1 MQQCG
6 MWYKCKMIK
15 MWIQILAQMA
25 SLFNS
30 CTHAN
35 SSGAFFITLSFGYCT
50 LCLDIEYACIDLVQV
65 SGWVCI
71 DFFGRGEGPQ
81 YICTHV
87 NLVCPEIIR
96 LTSFLHPFRALLRC
110 PASLR
115 PFRNTFMISVLSSQD
130 PYLLLRCMAVLLTV
144 KISGCSCSS
153 RATSGWTIP
162 TCL

>member
-1 MQQCG
+1 MVDQNVDSNFSSDGQLIQF
-6 MWYKCKMIK
+6 MYTCKFIRG
-15 MWIQILAQMA
+15 IFYH
-25 SLFNS
+25 SLLN
-30 CTHAN
+30 N
-35 SSGAFFITLSFGYCT
+35 VPLS
-50 LCLDIEYACIDLVQV
+50 LDIEYACIDLMQV
-65 SGWVCI
+65 SGRVCI

-87 NLVCPEIIR
+87 NLVSPEIIR

-115 PFRNTFMISVLSSQD
+115 PLRNTLMISVLSSQD

-153 RATSGWTIP
+153 RATSG
-162 TCL
+162 

>member
-1 MQQCG
+1 MDSNFSSDGQL
-6 MWYKCKMIK
+6 
-15 MWIQILAQMA
+15 IQFMYTSKFIRGIFYH
-25 SLFNS
+25 SLLN
-30 CTHAN
+30 N
-35 SSGAFFITLSFGYCT
+35 VPLS
-50 LCLDIEYACIDLVQV
+50 LDIEYACIDLMQV
-65 SGWVCI
+65 SGRVCI

-87 NLVCPEIIR
+87 NLVSPEIIC

-115 PFRNTFMISVLSSQD
+115 PLRNTLMISVLSSQD

>member
-1 MQQCG
+1 MDSNFSSDGQLIQF
-6 MWYKCKMIK
+6 MYTCKFIRG
-15 MWIQILAQMA
+15 IFYH
-25 SLFNS
+25 SLLN
-30 CTHAN
+30 N
-35 SSGAFFITLSFGYCT
+35 VPLS
-50 LCLDIEYACIDLVQV
+50 LDIEYACIDLVQV

-87 NLVCPEIIR
+87 NLVSPEIIR

>member
-87 NLVCPEIIR
+87 NLVIIR

-144 KISGCSCSS
+144 KISGCSWSS